1 MWWNLS
7 VWRLLCVAKLRLWP
21 ISRLCR
27 LCLIAAWLL
36 CGLSWLC
43 LITALL
49 LCWLYR
55 LSLICVVDRLVN
67 LRWRAL
73 GVAVCVL
80 LLLGGNRGNRWLYI
94 RIVRR
99 LLRDVVVCY
108 ASRRCL
114 GQWGRDN
121 VVLLFM
127 FHGRSICRAVMAVG
141 TFGLLLKVSLSANGA
156 FTNFVFY
163 FRAA

>member
-43 LITALL
+43 LIAALL
-49 LCWLYR
+49 LCWLCR
-55 LSLICVVDRLVN
+55 LSLICVVGRLVR

-73 GVAVCVL
+73 GVAIWGL
-80 LLLGGNRGNRWLYI
+80 LLLGGNRGNCWLYI

-156 FTNFVFY
+156 FNNFVFD
-163 FRAA
+163 FRTA

>member
-43 LITALL
+43 LIAALL
-49 LCWLYR
+49 LCWLCR
-55 LSLICVVDRLVN
+55 LSLICIVDRLVG
-67 LRWRAL
+67 LRLHAL
-73 GVAVCVL
+73 GVAVRVL
-80 LLLGGNRGNRWLYI
+80 LLLGSNRGNRWLYI

-156 FTNFVFY
+156 FNNFVFD